1 MKKILFVAFMAALL
15 PAYAQTK
22 VGEID
27 NDLAFIIPSVF
38 TLNGHAY
45 IGTELQSPH
54 QSGED
59 YDVTMRIY
67 NNQFQI
73 VDSLVHRY
81 NYNGVGKPYFSNFYK
96 SVAFWNLNELT
107 ISPYIIAFTQNLF
120 NSDNMF
126 EFFTKNCRY
135 LDEMYDT
142 EVISLSIKQTNGN
155 ILDSITP
162 DYYEGYY
169 AYGVSPNF
177 IMWNGIFYLTVEWHY
192 KNFISYN
199 PSYLR
204 RTDFYQINRTT
215 QSIQRVSELPFNV
228 FPSLV
233 DRSQEIT
240 IELGEGNNATEISV
254 IDANGRVLET
264 IPVQAGQREV
274 KIPAS
279 KMGHGLN
286 LLNVNDR
293 QRQATKKI
301 IVK

>member
-27 NDLAFIIPSVF
+27 NELAFIIPSVF

-45 IGTELQSPH
+45 IGNELQSPH

-81 NYNGVGKPYFSNFYK
+81 NYHNAGKPYFSNF
-96 SVAFWNLNELT
+96 SGSCAFWNLNELT

-126 EFFTKNCRY
+126 EFFTENYRF
-135 LDEMYDT
+135 LDKQEL
-142 EVISLSIKQTNGN
+142 ISLSIKQTNGN

-169 AYGVSPNF
+169 ACDVGPNF
-177 IMWNGIFYLTVEWHY
+177 IMWNGIVYLTVEWIY
-192 KNFISYN
+192 KTLSY
-199 PSYLR
+199 PSSYLQ

-254 IDANGRVLET
+254 FDANGRVLET
-264 IPVQAGQREV
+264 IPVQAGQREIKV
-274 KIPAS
+274 PAS

-286 LLNVNDR
+286 LLNANDR

>member
-15 PAYAQTK
+15 PAYVQTK

-81 NYNGVGKPYFSNFYK
+81 NDNVAGKPYVSIFIEK
-96 SVAFWNLNELT
+96 CAFWNLNELT

-126 EFFTKNCRY
+126 EFFTENYRY
-135 LDEMYDT
+135 LDKREL
-142 EVISLSIKQTNGN
+142 ISLSIKQTNGN

-169 AYGVSPNF
+169 ASDVAPGF

-192 KNFISYN
+192 ETLSY
-199 PSYLR
+199 PSSYLR

-264 IPVQAGQREV
+264 IPVQAGQREIKV
-274 KIPAS
+274 PAS

-286 LLNVNDR
+286 LLNARDR

>member
-27 NDLAFIIPSVF
+27 NELAFIIPSVF
-38 TLNGHAY
+38 GLNGHAY

-81 NYNGVGKPYFSNFYK
+81 NYNGVGKPYFSDFTK
-96 SVAFWNLNELT
+96 QCAFWNFNELT
-107 ISPYIIAFTQNLF
+107 TSPYIIAFTQNLF

-126 EFFTKNCRY
+126 EFFTENYRY
-135 LDEMYDT
+135 LDKKEL
-142 EVISLSIKQTNGN
+142 ISLSIKQTNGN

-169 AYGVSPNF
+169 ASYVSPNF
-177 IMWNGIFYLTVEWHY
+177 IMWNGIVYLTVEWHY
-192 KNFISYN
+192 KTLSSY
-199 PSYLR
+199 SSSLI

-286 LLNVNDR
+286 LLNANDR